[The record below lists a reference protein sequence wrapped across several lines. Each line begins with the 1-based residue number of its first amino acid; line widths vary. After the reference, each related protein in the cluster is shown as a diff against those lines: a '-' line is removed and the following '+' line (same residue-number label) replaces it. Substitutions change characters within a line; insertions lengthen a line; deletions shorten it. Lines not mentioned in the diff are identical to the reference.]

1 MAEKSTSGLESIL
14 SKEIKD
20 VRRNLG
26 IMKFDKQAHKIVV
39 ELTIISLEPPDD
51 AGFGMTKSGDGEF
64 VSMRVVRKDQLTID
78 AAAHEIKSL
87 GGDPGVLK
95 GD

>member
-1 MAEKSTSGLESIL
+1 MNRERQQR
-14 SKEIKD
+14 KEIKD
-20 VRRNLG
+20 EGRNRG
-26 IMKFDKQAHKIVV
+26 IMKFDKKAHKIVV